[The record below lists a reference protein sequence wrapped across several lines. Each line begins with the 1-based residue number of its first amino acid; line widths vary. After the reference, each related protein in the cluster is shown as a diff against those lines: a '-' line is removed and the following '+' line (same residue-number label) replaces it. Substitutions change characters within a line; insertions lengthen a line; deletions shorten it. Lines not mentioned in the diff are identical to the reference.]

1 MTLYIDTG
9 PIYRCRHDQLRPA
22 RDSLCQPSSQPEM
35 YLHVTSTRALAGSRV
50 AMMEEMVVQ
59 DNDS

>member
-1 MTLYIDTG
+1 
-9 PIYRCRHDQLRPA
+9 
-22 RDSLCQPSSQPEM
+22 M